1 MSRRKLQK
9 EILPFPV
16 VLVVDKLMTR
26 VVNGIDNIFLRH
38 TGIELFAIVKNGVL
52 HRRNA
57 NQDGIVFPH
66 SSGIVIHSIIV
77 KGPAHVDRKVDGISM
92 VSFFC
97 LDDTN
102 NVDDLIERHF
112 SVGFRAVHIRFD
124 DS

>member
-38 TGIELFAIVKNGVL
+38 TGIELFAIVK
-52 HRRNA
+52 NA

-102 NVDDLIERHF
+102 NVDDLIERPF